1 MLHYCCLLVGYL
13 FPSTLV
19 LWSRQV
25 LPCDRIGCDA
35 APIPRL
41 LIRRG
46 YYWYMFLLV
55 LSAWLATNHEKIVK
69 DNIILHGSESKED
82 APLV

>member
-1 MLHYCCLLVGYL
+1 
-13 FPSTLV
+13 
-19 LWSRQV
+19 
-25 LPCDRIGCDA
+25 
-35 APIPRL
+35 